1 MPKGLKLFA
10 TETEDVEILSAA
22 LEGMITSPGE
32 MSFHKSSRAFT
43 IMGSRFMWEVLNDD
57 ANTPDSW
64 YRIRSGLHFGDVIAV
79 KASGI
84 SQDVPT
90 EALELLN
97 LSTNVVAGS
106 DAEIHLNFAGGGTLL
121 LKAECINLT
130 LTDTGDAWQTKY
142 KPQHEGIGSSSDQ
155 ENE

>member
-64 YRIRSGLHFGDVIAV
+64 YRIRSGLH
-79 KASGI
+79 
-84 SQDVPT
+84 
-90 EALELLN
+90 
-97 LSTNVVAGS
+97 LSTNVIAGS